1 MYIPRHFEVTDTAW
15 CHALMRAQSFATMIT
30 ADDAGVPFATH
41 LPMLVD
47 DTRGPLG
54 TLRGHVARANPHW
67 RYLAAGRPT
76 LVVFSGAHAYV
87 SPSWYAT
94 HPAVPTWN
102 YVAVHATG
110 TGALVEDAE
119 RVRALLADLVRVY
132 EGARAGRVVLR
143 GAARRTTWPACSG
156 EIVAFEMPIGRL
168 EGKAKLSQNRDAVD
182 QGRTRDALAASDDP
196 VARAVAGLM
205 AGGPPR

>member
-1 MYIPRHFEVTDTAW
+1 MYVPKHFEVTDTAW
-15 CHALMRAQSFATMIT
+15 CHALMGAQSFALMIT
-30 ADDAGVPFATH
+30 ADDTGAPFATH
-41 LPMLVD
+41 LPILVD
-47 DTRGPLG
+47 ERRGPLG

-102 YVAVHATG
+102 YVAVHASG

-119 RVRALLADLVRVY
+119 QVRTLLADLVHVY
-132 EGARAGRVVLR
+132 EAPGPEAWSFEALPADYVAGMQR
-143 GAARRTTWPACSG
+143 G
-156 EIVAFEMPIGRL
+156 IVAFEIPIARL

-182 QGRTRDALAASDDP
+182 RGRTREALAASDDP
-196 VARAVAGLM
+196 VARAVAALM
-205 AGGPPR
+205 AGTPPL

>member
-1 MYIPRHFEVTDTAW
+1 MYIPKHFEVTESAW
-15 CHALMRAQSFATMIT
+15 CHALMRAQSFAVMIT
-30 ADDAGVPFATH
+30 ADDTGAPFATH
-41 LPMLVD
+41 LPILVD

-87 SPSWYAT
+87 SPAWYAT
-94 HPAVPTWN
+94 HPSVPTWN

-110 TGALVEDAE
+110 TGTLVEDPA
-119 RVRALLADLVRVY
+119 RVKTLLADLVHVY
-132 EGARAGRVVLR
+132 EGARPGAWAFASLPADYVAGMQR
-143 GAARRTTWPACSG
+143 G
-156 EIVAFEMPIGRL
+156 IVAFEIPIERL

-182 QGRTRDALAASDDP
+182 QGRTREALAAADDP
-196 VARAVAGLM
+196 LARAVAALM

>member
-1 MYIPRHFEVTDTAW
+1 VYVPKHFEVTDTAW
-15 CHALMRAQSFATMIT
+15 CHALIRAQSFALMIT
-30 ADDAGVPFATH
+30 ADDTGAPFATH
-41 LPMLVD
+41 LPILVD
-47 DTRGPLG
+47 ERRGPLG

-67 RYLAAGRPT
+67 RHLAAGRPT

-102 YVAVHATG
+102 YVAVHASG

-119 RVRALLADLVRVY
+119 QVRALLADLVHVY
-132 EGARAGRVVLR
+132 ESPGPEAWSFEALPADYVAGMQR
-143 GAARRTTWPACSG
+143 G
-156 EIVAFEMPIGRL
+156 IVAFEIPIARL

-182 QGRTRDALAASDDP
+182 RGRTREALAASDDP
-196 VARAVAGLM
+196 VARAVAALM
-205 AGGPPR
+205 VGAPPL

>member
-1 MYIPRHFEVTDTAW
+1 MYVPKHFEVTDTAW
-15 CHALMRAQSFATMIT
+15 CHALMRAQSFALMIT
-30 ADDAGVPFATH
+30 ADDTGAPFATH
-41 LPMLVD
+41 LPILVD
-47 DTRGPLG
+47 ERRGPLG

-67 RYLAAGRPT
+67 RHLAAGRPT

-102 YVAVHATG
+102 YIAVHASG

-119 RVRALLADLVRVY
+119 QVRALLADLVHVY
-132 EGARAGRVVLR
+132 ESPGPEAWSFEALPADYVAGMQR
-143 GAARRTTWPACSG
+143 G
-156 EIVAFEMPIGRL
+156 IVAFEIPIARL

-182 QGRTRDALAASDDP
+182 RGRTREALAASDDP
-196 VARAVAGLM
+196 VARAVAALM
-205 AGGPPR
+205 AGTPPL

>member
-1 MYIPRHFEVTDTAW
+1 VYVPKHFEVTDTAW
-15 CHALMRAQSFATMIT
+15 CHALMRAQSFALMIT
-30 ADDAGVPFATH
+30 ADDTGAPFATH
-41 LPMLVD
+41 LPILVD
-47 DTRGPLG
+47 ERRGPLG

-67 RYLAAGRPT
+67 RHLAAGRPT

-102 YVAVHATG
+102 YVAVHASG

-119 RVRALLADLVRVY
+119 QVRALLADLVHVY
-132 EGARAGRVVLR
+132 ESSGPEAWSFEALPADYVAGMQR
-143 GAARRTTWPACSG
+143 G
-156 EIVAFEMPIGRL
+156 IVAFEIPIARL

-182 QGRTRDALAASDDP
+182 RGRTREALAASDDP
-196 VARAVAGLM
+196 VARAVAALM
-205 AGGPPR
+205 AGTPPL

>member
-30 ADDAGVPFATH
+30 ADDAGAPFATH
-41 LPMLVD
+41 LPILVD
-47 DTRGPLG
+47 ATRGPRG

-76 LVVFSGAHAYV
+76 LVVFAGAHAYV

-94 HPAVPTWN
+94 QPAVPTWN

-119 RVRALLADLVRVY
+119 RVRTLLADLVHVY
-132 EGARAGRVVLR
+132 EGAGPGAWAFEALAEDYVAGMQR
-143 GAARRTTWPACSG
+143 G
-156 EIVAFEMPIGRL
+156 IVAFEIPIERL

-182 QGRTRDALAASDDP
+182 QGRTRDALATSDDP
-196 VARAVAGLM
+196 VARVVAGLM

>member
-1 MYIPRHFEVTDTAW
+1 MYVPKHFEVTDTAW
-15 CHALMRAQSFATMIT
+15 CHALMGAQSFALMIT
-30 ADDAGVPFATH
+30 ADDTGAPFATH
-41 LPMLVD
+41 LPILVD
-47 DTRGPLG
+47 ERRGPLG

-102 YVAVHATG
+102 YVAVHASG

-119 RVRALLADLVRVY
+119 QVRALLADLVHVY
-132 EGARAGRVVLR
+132 ESPGPEAWSFEALPADYVAGMQR
-143 GAARRTTWPACSG
+143 G
-156 EIVAFEMPIGRL
+156 IVAFEIPIARL

-182 QGRTRDALAASDDP
+182 RGRTREALAASDDP
-196 VARAVAGLM
+196 VARAVAALM
-205 AGGPPR
+205 AGTPPL

>member
-1 MYIPRHFEVTDTAW
+1 VYVPKHFEVTDTAW
-15 CHALMRAQSFATMIT
+15 CHALMQAQSFAAMIT
-30 ADDAGVPFATH
+30 ADDAGAPFATH
-41 LPMLVD
+41 LPLLLD
-47 DTRGPLG
+47 ARRGPLG

-102 YVAVHATG
+102 YVAVHASGTG
-110 TGALVEDAE
+110 TLVEDAAQ
-119 RVRALLADLVRVY
+119 VRALLADLVRAY
-132 EGARAGRVVLR
+132 EPPGPQAWSLEALPADYLAGMQR
-143 GAARRTTWPACSG
+143 G
-156 EIVAFEMPIGRL
+156 IVAFEIPIARL

-182 QGRTRDALAASDDP
+182 QGRTREALAASDDP
-196 VARAVAGLM
+196 LARTVAALM
-205 AGGPPR
+205 ADAPPR

>member
-1 MYIPRHFEVTDTAW
+1 
-15 CHALMRAQSFATMIT
+15 MIT

-47 DTRGPLG
+47 AARGALG
-54 TLRGHVARANPHW
+54 TLRGHVARANPHR

-119 RVRALLADLVRVY
+119 RVRALLADLVHVY
-132 EGARAGRVVLR
+132 EGAGPGAWSLEALPADYVAGMQR
-143 GAARRTTWPACSG
+143 G
-156 EIVAFEMPIGRL
+156 IVAFEIPIDRL
-168 EGKAKLSQNRDAVD
+168 EGKAKLSQNRPADD
-182 QGRTRDALAASDDP
+182 QARVRTVLAAEDDP
-196 VARAVAGLM
+196 LARAVAALM
-205 AGGPPR
+205 PEPDPR

>member
-15 CHALMRAQSFATMIT
+15 CHALMRAQGFATMVT
-30 ADDAGVPFATH
+30 ADDAGAPFATH
-41 LPMLVD
+41 LPILVD
-47 DTRGPLG
+47 DARGPRG

-67 RYLAAGRPT
+67 RYLAAGRAT
-76 LVVFSGAHAYV
+76 LVVFAGAHAYV

-94 HPAVPTWN
+94 QPAVPTWN

-110 TGALVEDAE
+110 TGTLVEDAE
-119 RVRALLADLVRVY
+119 RVRALLADLVHVY
-132 EGARAGRVVLR
+132 EGARPGAWSFEALADDYVAGMQR
-143 GAARRTTWPACSG
+143 G
-156 EIVAFEMPIGRL
+156 IVAFEIPIDRL

>member
-1 MYIPRHFEVTDTAW
+1 MYVPKHFEVTDTAW
-15 CHALMRAQSFATMIT
+15 CHALIRAQSFALMIT
-30 ADDAGVPFATH
+30 ADDTGAPFATH
-41 LPMLVD
+41 LPILVD
-47 DTRGPLG
+47 ERRGPLG

-67 RYLAAGRPT
+67 RHLAAGRPT

-102 YVAVHATG
+102 YVAVHASG

-119 RVRALLADLVRVY
+119 QVRALLADLVHVY
-132 EGARAGRVVLR
+132 ESPGPEAWSFEALPADYVAGMQR
-143 GAARRTTWPACSG
+143 G
-156 EIVAFEMPIGRL
+156 IVAFEIPIARL

-182 QGRTRDALAASDDP
+182 RGRTREALAASDDP
-196 VARAVAGLM
+196 VARAVAALM
-205 AGGPPR
+205 VGAPPL

>member
-1 MYIPRHFEVTDTAW
+1 MYIPKHFEITDTAW
-15 CHALMRAQSFATMIT
+15 CHALMRAQSFAVMIT

-41 LPMLVD
+41 LPILVD
-47 DTRGPLG
+47 DTRGPRG

-67 RYLAAGRPT
+67 RYLAAGRPA

-94 HPAVPTWN
+94 HPSVPTWN

-110 TGALVEDAE
+110 TGTLVEDPA
-119 RVRALLADLVRVY
+119 RVKTLLADLVRVY
-132 EGARAGRVVLR
+132 EGGGPAAWSFESLPADYVVGMQR
-143 GAARRTTWPACSG
+143 G
-156 EIVAFEMPIGRL
+156 IVAFEIPIERL

-182 QGRTRDALAASDDP
+182 QGRTREALAAADDP
-196 VARAVAGLM
+196 LARAVAALM
-205 AGGPPR
+205 AGAPPR

>member
-1 MYIPRHFEVTDTAW
+1 MYIPKHFQITDSAW
-15 CHALMRAQSFATMIT
+15 CHALMRAQSFAAMIT

-41 LPMLVD
+41 LPILVD
-47 DTRGPLG
+47 PARGPFG

-76 LVVFSGAHAYV
+76 LVIFSGAHAYV

-94 HPAVPTWN
+94 HPSVPTWN

-110 TGALVEDAE
+110 TCALVEDPE
-119 RVRALLADLVRVY
+119 QVKALLVDLVHTY
-132 EGARAGRVVLR
+132 ESPGPSAWSFESLAADYLAGMQR
-143 GAARRTTWPACSG
+143 G
-156 EIVAFEMPIGRL
+156 IVAFEIPIERL

-182 QGRTRDALAASDDP
+182 QARTREALAATDDP
-196 VARAVAGLM
+196 LARVVAALM
-205 AGGPPR
+205 AGAPPR

>member
-1 MYIPRHFEVTDTAW
+1 MYIPKHFEVTDTAW
-15 CHALMRAQSFATMIT
+15 CHALMRAQGFAVMIT
-30 ADDAGVPFATH
+30 ADDAGAPFATH
-41 LPMLVD
+41 LPILVD
-47 DTRGPLG
+47 DTRGPRG

-94 HPAVPTWN
+94 HPSVPTWN

-110 TGALVEDAE
+110 TGTLVEDPA
-119 RVRALLADLVRVY
+119 RVKALLADLVGIY
-132 EGARAGRVVLR
+132 EGGTPAAWSFESLPADYVAGMQR
-143 GAARRTTWPACSG
+143 G
-156 EIVAFEMPIGRL
+156 IVAFEIPIERL

-182 QGRTRDALAASDDP
+182 QGRTREALAAAADP
-196 VARAVAGLM
+196 LARAVAALM
-205 AGGPPR
+205 AGAPPR

>member
-1 MYIPRHFEVTDTAW
+1 MYIPKQFQITDTAW
-15 CHALMRAQSFATMIT
+15 CHTLMRAQSFAAMIT

-47 DTRGPLG
+47 PARGPLG

-67 RYLAAGRPT
+67 RYVAAGRPT
-76 LVVFSGAHAYV
+76 LLIFSGAHAYV

-94 HPAVPTWN
+94 HPSVPTWN

-110 TGALVEDAE
+110 TGTLVEDPE
-119 RVRALLADLVRVY
+119 QVKTLLADLVRTY
-132 EGARAGRVVLR
+132 ESSGPTAWSLEGLAADYLAGMQR
-143 GAARRTTWPACSG
+143 G
-156 EIVAFEMPIGRL
+156 IVAFEIPIERL

-182 QGRTRDALAASDDP
+182 QARTREALAVSDDP
-196 VARAVAGLM
+196 LARAVAALM
-205 AGGPPR
+205 AGAPPR

>member
-1 MYIPRHFEVTDTAW
+1 MYVPKHFEVTDPAW
-15 CHALMRAQSFATMIT
+15 CHALMRAQSFALMIT
-30 ADDAGVPFATH
+30 ADDAGAPFATH
-41 LPMLVD
+41 LPILLD
-47 DTRGPLG
+47 EPRGPLG

-102 YVAVHATG
+102 YVAVHASGTG
-110 TGALVEDAE
+110 TLVEDPE
-119 RVRALLADLVRVY
+119 RVRTLLADLVHVY
-132 EGARAGRVVLR
+132 EAPGPEAWSFEGLAPDYVAGMQK
-143 GAARRTTWPACSG
+143 G
-156 EIVAFEMPIGRL
+156 IVAFEIPIARL

-182 QGRTRDALAASDDP
+182 RGRTREALAASDDP
-196 VARAVAGLM
+196 VARAVAALM
-205 AGGPPR
+205 AGAPPR

>member
-1 MYIPRHFEVTDTAW
+1 MYIPKQFQITDTAW
-15 CHALMRAQSFATMIT
+15 CHTLMRTQSFAAMIT

-41 LPMLVD
+41 LPILVD
-47 DTRGPLG
+47 PARGPLG

-67 RYLAAGRPT
+67 RYVAAGRPT

-94 HPAVPTWN
+94 HPSVPTWN

-110 TGALVEDAE
+110 TGTLVEDPE
-119 RVRALLADLVRVY
+119 QVKTLLADLVRTY
-132 EGARAGRVVLR
+132 ESSGPTAWSLEGLAADYLAGMQR
-143 GAARRTTWPACSG
+143 G
-156 EIVAFEMPIGRL
+156 IVAFEIPIERL

-182 QGRTRDALAASDDP
+182 QARTREALAASDDP
-196 VARAVAGLM
+196 LARAVAALM
-205 AGGPPR
+205 AGAPPR

>member
-30 ADDAGVPFATH
+30 ADDAGAPFATH

-76 LVVFSGAHAYV
+76 LVIFSGAHAYV

-94 HPAVPTWN
+94 HPSVPTWN

-110 TGALVEDAE
+110 TGALVEDPE
-119 RVRALLADLVRVY
+119 PVKTLLADLVRTY
-132 EGARAGRVVLR
+132 ESSGPTAWSLEGLPADYLAGMQR
-143 GAARRTTWPACSG
+143 G
-156 EIVAFEMPIGRL
+156 IVAFEIPIERL

>member
-30 ADDAGVPFATH
+30 ADDTGAPFATH
-41 LPMLVD
+41 LPILVD
-47 DTRGPLG
+47 ATRGPRG

-67 RYLAAGRPT
+67 RYLAAGRAT
-76 LVVFSGAHAYV
+76 LVVFAGAHAYV

-94 HPAVPTWN
+94 QPAVPTWN

-110 TGALVEDAE
+110 TGTLVEDAE
-119 RVRALLADLVRVY
+119 RVRALLADLVHVY
-132 EGARAGRVVLR
+132 EGARPRAWSFEALADDYVAGMQR
-143 GAARRTTWPACSG
+143 G
-156 EIVAFEMPIGRL
+156 IVAFEIPIDRL

>member
-1 MYIPRHFEVTDTAW
+1 VYVPKHFEVTDTAW
-15 CHALMRAQSFATMIT
+15 CHALMGAQSFALMIT
-30 ADDAGVPFATH
+30 ADDTGAPFATH
-41 LPMLVD
+41 LPILVD
-47 DTRGPLG
+47 ERRGPLG

-67 RYLAAGRPT
+67 RHLAAGRPT

-102 YVAVHATG
+102 YVAVHASG

-119 RVRALLADLVRVY
+119 QVRALLADLVHVY
-132 EGARAGRVVLR
+132 ESPGPEAWSFEALPADYVAGMQR
-143 GAARRTTWPACSG
+143 G
-156 EIVAFEMPIGRL
+156 IVAFEIPIARL

-182 QGRTRDALAASDDP
+182 RGRTREALAASDDP
-196 VARAVAGLM
+196 VARAVAALM
-205 AGGPPR
+205 AGTPPL